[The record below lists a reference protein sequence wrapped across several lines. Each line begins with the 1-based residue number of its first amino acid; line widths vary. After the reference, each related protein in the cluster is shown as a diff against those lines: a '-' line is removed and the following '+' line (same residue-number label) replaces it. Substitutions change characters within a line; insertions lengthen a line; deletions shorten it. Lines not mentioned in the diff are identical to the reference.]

1 METIVITEGD
11 PAGISNEILKK
22 SRAELI
28 KASKKFQ
35 ILFIKTN
42 HSLVLDGF
50 EDVQSPPN
58 KKGLFQIT
66 VPIFSKE
73 EKGKIKIGKP
83 SELTGKAAFA
93 SLLEGI
99 SILKK
104 LHSARLITLPLS
116 KEWVIRSG
124 VSHFRGHT
132 ETLAEEFKKSTFMMM
147 KGKKWNVIPLT
158 THVPLVR
165 VGDELKRVNWEGL
178 VDAIRKTSLLKKPR
192 IAVLGVNPHSGEGGK
207 IGREEIDILEPK
219 IEFLRKAG
227 FSVQGPIPGDSA
239 FLNHGS
245 FDLYLA
251 TFHDQGLIP
260 FKLMEGKSG
269 VNVTLGLDFLRVSP
283 DHGTAFDIAGKG
295 KADPLGFLSCLA
307 LVTKGK

>member
-11 PAGISNEILKK
+11 PAGISYEILEK
-22 SRAELI
+22 SHSELL

-35 ILFIKTN
+35 ILLVKTN
-42 HSLVLDGF
+42 HSMVLDGF
-50 EDVQSPPN
+50 QDVDIPPN
-58 KKGLFQIT
+58 RKGLFQIT
-66 VPIFSKE
+66 IPVFSKE
-73 EKGKIKIGKP
+73 EKGKLKIGKP
-83 SELTGKAAFA
+83 SELTGKAAFT
-93 SLLEGI
+93 SLMEGI

-104 LHSARLITLPLS
+104 LTSSRLITLPLS

-158 THVPLVR
+158 THVPLIR

-178 VDAIRKTSLLKKPR
+178 VDAIQKTTLLKKPR

-219 IEFLRKAG
+219 IEFLRKSG

-239 FLNHGS
+239 FLNDGA

-251 TFHDQGLIP
+251 SFHDQGLIP
-260 FKLMEGKSG
+260 FKLIEGKSG

-295 KADPLGFLSCLA
+295 KADPIGFLSCLS
-307 LVTKGK
+307 LVSKGK